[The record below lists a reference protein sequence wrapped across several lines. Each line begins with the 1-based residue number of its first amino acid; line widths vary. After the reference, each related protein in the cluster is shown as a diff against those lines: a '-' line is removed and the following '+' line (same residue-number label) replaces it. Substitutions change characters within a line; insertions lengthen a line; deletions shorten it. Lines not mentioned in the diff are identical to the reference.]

1 MIEIAT
7 ELETAMDRTNKLAS
21 EVRVKLKGKRVVLIL
36 EMDAANKKL
45 KKQNNSDANIRI
57 SQHALLTKNFLDLMM
72 EYKSLQELYQSKYK
86 DRMQRQ
92 ALVGILKKNK
102 YS

>member
-1 MIEIAT
+1 
-7 ELETAMDRTNKLAS
+7 MDRTNKLAS
-21 EVRVKLKGKRVVLIL
+21 DVRVKLKGKYIIIIL
-36 EMDAANKKL
+36 EMDIANKKL

-72 EYKSLQELYQSKYK
+72 EYKNLQELYQGKYK

-92 ALVGILKKNK
+92 ALISMYKSKVL
-102 YS
+102 

>member
-1 MIEIAT
+1 
-7 ELETAMDRTNKLAS
+7 MDRTNKLAT
-21 EVRVKLKGKRVVLIL
+21 EVRVKLKGKYFIIIL
-36 EMDAANKKL
+36 EMDTANKKL

-72 EYKSLQELYQSKYK
+72 EYKNLQELYQGKYK

-92 ALVGILKKNK
+92 ALIGITKIIDNSQSKCNN
-102 YS
+102 